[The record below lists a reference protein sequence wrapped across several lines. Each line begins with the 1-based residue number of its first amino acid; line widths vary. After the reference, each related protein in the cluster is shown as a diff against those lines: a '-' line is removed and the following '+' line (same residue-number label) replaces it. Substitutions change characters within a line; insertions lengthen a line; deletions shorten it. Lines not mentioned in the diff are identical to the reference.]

1 MKTSGFLAAA
11 SSVRIVLVPV
21 IMALVVMDD
30 RDVGT
35 LSIVAGVLF
44 AVAAITDFF
53 DGYLARR
60 WNVTTTL
67 GSFLDTTADKL
78 LVTGVLVALVAVER
92 VSPWI
97 ATIIIGRELVIMGL
111 RGVVAADGLVMAP
124 SIWGKIKT
132 NVQFFA
138 ILLAIVRPDVVV
150 AGVYADEWLMVAAAI
165 ITVGLRGRL
174 PRQLL
179 VRAAGLRGRGG
190 TGGGGD
196 AGGAG
201 DDPRPEREPALGA
214 ADAAQPPLTRAF
226 VTGGSGLLGRALIGA
241 LRARGDEVVALV
253 RSDAAAGAVRE
264 AGATPV
270 AGDLLDEAGVAA
282 AMAGCDVGFHV
293 AGVNTLCPSDPSE
306 LERINVA
313 GAAAVA
319 RAAADAGLP
328 RLVHTSS
335 SSTIGEPKGTIGR
348 EDTPHRGWYLSDYD
362 RTKHAGERAVLEI
375 GAERGL
381 DVVCVNP
388 ASVQGPG
395 RATGTAK
402 MLLAQLDGRLK
413 VFVDTRIS
421 VVDIDDCTRG
431 HLLAAERGA
440 AGRALHPV
448 RRDADLRGGARAA
461 PGPERPRRA
470 PPVHPRGHRAA
481 ARGRRGAR
489 LPGAP
494 SRPARVPRD
503 GPHAAARPRLR
514 RVARDP

>member
-1 MKTSGFLAAA
+1 
-11 SSVRIVLVPV
+11 
-21 IMALVVMDD
+21 
-30 RDVGT
+30 
-35 LSIVAGVLF
+35 
-44 AVAAITDFF
+44 
-53 DGYLARR
+53 
-60 WNVTTTL
+60 
-67 GSFLDTTADKL
+67 
-78 LVTGVLVALVAVER
+78 
-92 VSPWI
+92 
-97 ATIIIGRELVIMGL
+97 
-111 RGVVAADGLVMAP
+111 
-124 SIWGKIKT
+124 
-132 NVQFFA
+132 
-138 ILLAIVRPDVVV
+138 
-150 AGVYADEWLMVAAAI
+150 
-165 ITVGLRGRL
+165 
-174 PRQLL
+174 
-179 VRAAGLRGRGG
+179 
-190 TGGGGD
+190 
-196 AGGAG
+196 
-201 DDPRPEREPALGA
+201 
-214 ADAAQPPLTRAF
+214 
-226 VTGGSGLLGRALIGA
+226 
-241 LRARGDEVVALV
+241 VVALV
-253 RSDAAAGAVRE
+253 RSDDAAGAVRA

-306 LERINVA
+306 LERVNVA

-335 SSTIGEPKGTIGR
+335 SSAIGEPKGTIGR

-440 AGRALHPV
+440 PGERYILCGVTLTSEEALALLQSLSGRNERPRFIPAAVAPPLAGVVEIACRALHRDPPACRAMARTLLHGHAYDGSRATRELGLEYTPAEDTL
-448 RRDADLRGGARAA
+448 RRTAAWAWHEGLLR
-461 PGPERPRRA
+461 
-470 PPVHPRGHRAA
+470 HP
-481 ARGRRGAR
+481 
-489 LPGAP
+489 LPG
-494 SRPARVPRD
+494 
-503 GPHAAARPRLR
+503 
-514 RVARDP
+514 